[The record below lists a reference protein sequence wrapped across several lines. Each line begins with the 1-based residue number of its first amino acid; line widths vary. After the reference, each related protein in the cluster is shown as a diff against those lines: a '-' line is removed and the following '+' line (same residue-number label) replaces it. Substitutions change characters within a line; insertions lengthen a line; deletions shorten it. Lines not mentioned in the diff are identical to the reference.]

1 MAKKVKL
8 NLTVSGNELWWS
20 SDGGVNWAVVGPKS
34 PVTVVKKDYEVQ
46 WICDDKTITDI
57 GIKLDS
63 GEVLEAP
70 TGSGKEI
77 SCKVNPNCKDKD
89 VTKYTIS
96 VNGGAFVIDPE
107 VKSCDPPCPP
117 GQGGG

>member
-34 PVTVVKKDYEVQ
+34 PVTVLQKGDEIE
-46 WICDDKTITDI
+46 WLCDNKTITDI
-57 GIKLDS
+57 DIIIDS
-63 GEVLEAP
+63 GDAVEKP
-70 TGSGKEI
+70 TGSNKDKT
-77 SCKVNPNCKDKD
+77 CKVNPKCKDKD

-96 VNGGAFVIDPE
+96 VNGGSLKLDPE
-107 VKSCDPPCPP
+107 IKICDPTKETCDPT
-117 GQGGG
+117 